1 MNKKKAAMS
10 LMSLALVGAV
20 AVGGTLAFLTDTT
33 GKVTN
38 TFTMG
43 KGYEEETVP
52 VDPDDPDSET
62 VSHTGLW
69 LDETKIPADAPA
81 DTRYPSEIGTALKDR
96 VEASEDGTSGVEYKD
111 LVPGDIMVKDPT
123 FHMVKGSVKSRVVM
137 KVTGLD
143 ALNDL
148 EYTQG
153 TGSEKIHAF
162 AINKNK
168 IENSTTATTVLNT
181 GEGETPTWKK
191 IANTNG
197 QLIDGN
203 SVVND
208 GKLDG
213 YYVYNQPVDAEDE
226 TSTVHLEPLFK
237 YISMNKNLS
246 NQSFEKVQNRLGQDG
261 STKIVVGGV
270 ATQWENTT
278 VADTLAFAVEKLG
291 SM

>member
-43 KGYEEETVP
+43 KGYEDETVP
-52 VDPDDPDSET
+52 GDPGT
-62 VSHTGLW
+62 VLHTGLW
-69 LDETKIPADAPA
+69 LDETRIPEDASA
-81 DTRYPSEIGTALKDR
+81 DTRYPTTIGTTSETR
-96 VEASEDGTSGVEYKD
+96 VEASETGTPGVEYKD

-123 FHMVKGSVKSRVVM
+123 FHMVKGSVNSRVVM

-148 EYTQG
+148 TYDG
-153 TGSEKIHAF
+153 TKAF
-162 AINKNK
+162 AISKDV
-168 IENSTTATTVLNT
+168 ISDSTKATTLLNT
-181 GEGETPTWKK
+181 DVSGETWKK
-191 IANTNG
+191 IANKEG
-197 QLIDGN
+197 DMIDQDT
-203 SVVND
+203 VQDD

-213 YYVYNQPVDAEDE
+213 YYVYNQPVNAEGE
-226 TSTVHLEPLFK
+226 KNTVDLEPLFK

>member
-43 KGYEEETVP
+43 KGYEDETVP
-52 VDPDDPDSET
+52 GDPGT
-62 VSHTGLW
+62 VLHTGLW
-69 LDETKIPADAPA
+69 LDETKIPADASA
-81 DTRYPSEIGTALKDR
+81 DTRYPTTIGTTSETR
-96 VEASEDGTSGVEYKD
+96 VEASETGTPGVEYKD

-123 FHMVKGSVKSRVVM
+123 FHMVKGSVNSRVVM

-148 EYTQG
+148 TYDG
-153 TGSEKIHAF
+153 TKAF
-162 AINKNK
+162 VISKDV
-168 IENSTTATTVLNT
+168 ISDSTKATTLLNT
-181 GEGETPTWKK
+181 DVSGETWKK
-191 IANTNG
+191 IANKEG
-197 QLIDGN
+197 DMIDQDT
-203 SVVND
+203 VQDD

-213 YYVYNQPVDAEDE
+213 YYVYNQPVNAEGE
-226 TSTVHLEPLFK
+226 KNTVDLEPLFK

>member
-43 KGYEEETVP
+43 KGYEDETVP
-52 VDPDDPDSET
+52 GDPGT
-62 VSHTGLW
+62 VLHTGLW
-69 LDETKIPADAPA
+69 LDETKIPADASA
-81 DTRYPSEIGTALKDR
+81 DTRYPTTIGTTSETR
-96 VEASEDGTSGVEYKD
+96 VEASETGTPGVEYKD

-123 FHMVKGSVKSRVVM
+123 FHMVAGSVKSRVVM

-148 EYTQG
+148 TYDG
-153 TGSEKIHAF
+153 TKAF
-162 AINKNK
+162 AISKDV
-168 IENSTTATTVLNT
+168 ISDSTKATTLLNT
-181 GEGETPTWKK
+181 DVSGETWKK
-191 IANTNG
+191 IANKEG
-197 QLIDGN
+197 DMIDQDT
-203 SVVND
+203 VQDD

-213 YYVYNQPVDAEDE
+213 YYVYNQPVNAEGE
-226 TSTVHLEPLFK
+226 KNTVDLEPLFK

>member
-43 KGYEEETVP
+43 KGYEDET
-52 VDPDDPDSET
+52 DPEDPGK
-62 VSHTGLW
+62 VLHTGLW
-69 LDETKIPADAPA
+69 LDETKCPTGD
-81 DTRYPSEIGTALKDR
+81 RYPTAIGETLEDR
-96 VEASEDGTSGVEYKD
+96 VEASETGTPGVEYKE

-123 FHMVKGSVKSRVVM
+123 FHMVAGSVESRVVM

-148 EYTQG
+148 TYDG
-153 TGSEKIHAF
+153 TKAF
-162 AINKNK
+162 AISKDV
-168 IENSTTATTVLNT
+168 ISDSTKATTLLNT
-181 GEGETPTWKK
+181 DVSGETWKK
-191 IANTNG
+191 IANKEG
-197 QLIDGN
+197 DMIDQDT
-203 SVVND
+203 VQDD

-213 YYVYNQPVDAEDE
+213 YYVYNQPVNAEGE
-226 TSTVHLEPLFK
+226 KNTVDLEPLFK

-246 NQSFEKVQNRLGQDG
+246 NQSFEKVQNQLGQDG

>member
-43 KGYEEETVP
+43 KGYEDET
-52 VDPDDPDSET
+52 DPEDPGK
-62 VSHTGLW
+62 VLHTGLW
-69 LDETKIPADAPA
+69 LDETKCPTGD
-81 DTRYPSEIGTALKDR
+81 RYPTAIGEPLEDR
-96 VEASEDGTSGVEYKD
+96 VEASETGTPGVEYKD

-123 FHMVKGSVKSRVVM
+123 FHMVAGSVESRVVM

-181 GEGETPTWKK
+181 GDVEGETWKK
-191 IANTNG
+191 IANKEG
-197 QLIDGN
+197 QLIDGV
-203 SVVND
+203 SVMD
-208 GKLDG
+208 DKKLDG
-213 YYVYNQPVDAEDE
+213 YYVYNQAVDAEDAGG
-226 TSTVHLEPLFK
+226 TVDLEPLFK

-246 NQSFEKVQNRLGQDG
+246 NEDFADVQDKLKDDS
-261 STKIVVGGV
+261 STEIVVGGV

>member
-43 KGYEEETVP
+43 KGYEDETVP
-52 VDPDDPDSET
+52 GDPGT
-62 VSHTGLW
+62 VLHTGLW
-69 LDETKIPADAPA
+69 LDETKIPADASA
-81 DTRYPSEIGTALKDR
+81 DTRYPTTIGTTSETR
-96 VEASEDGTSGVEYKD
+96 VEASETGTPGVEYKD

-123 FHMVKGSVKSRVVM
+123 FHMVAGSVKSRVVM

-148 EYTQG
+148 TYDNT
-153 TGSEKIHAF
+153 KVF
-162 AINKNK
+162 AINKDE
-168 IENSTTATTVLNT
+168 ILDSTAAATVLNT

>member
-43 KGYEEETVP
+43 KGYEDET
-52 VDPDDPDSET
+52 DPEDPGK
-62 VSHTGLW
+62 VLHTGLW
-69 LDETKIPADAPA
+69 LDETKCPTGD
-81 DTRYPSEIGTALKDR
+81 RYPTAIGETLEDR
-96 VEASEDGTSGVEYKD
+96 VEASETGTPGVEYKE

-123 FHMVKGSVKSRVVM
+123 FHMVAGSVESRVVM

-148 EYTQG
+148 TYDG
-153 TGSEKIHAF
+153 TKAF
-162 AINKNK
+162 AISKYV
-168 IENSTTATTVLNT
+168 ISDSTKATTLLNT
-181 GEGETPTWKK
+181 DVSGETWKK
-191 IANTNG
+191 IANKEG
-197 QLIDGN
+197 DMIDQDT
-203 SVVND
+203 VRDD

-213 YYVYNQPVDAEDE
+213 YYVYNQPVNAEGE
-226 TSTVHLEPLFK
+226 KNTVDLEPLFK

>member
-43 KGYEEETVP
+43 KGYEDETDPEEPGKVL
-52 VDPDDPDSET
+52 
-62 VSHTGLW
+62 HTGLW
-69 LDETKIPADAPA
+69 LDETKCPTGD
-81 DTRYPSEIGTALKDR
+81 RYPTAIGETLEDR
-96 VEASEDGTSGVEYKD
+96 VEASETGTPGVEYKE

-123 FHMVKGSVKSRVVM
+123 FHMVAGSVESRVVM

-148 EYTQG
+148 TYDNT
-153 TGSEKIHAF
+153 KVF
-162 AINKNK
+162 AINKDV
-168 IENSTTATTVLNT
+168 ILDSTAATTVLNI
-181 GEGETPTWKK
+181 GEGEGEGPTWKK
-191 IANTNG
+191 IANTDGKLIGVNG
-197 QLIDGN
+197 VQDN
-203 SVVND
+203 N
-208 GKLDG
+208 KLDG
-213 YYVYNQPVDAEDE
+213 YYVYNQPVNAEGE
-226 TSTVHLEPLFK
+226 KNTVDLEPLFK

-270 ATQWENTT
+270 ATQWENTD

>member
-43 KGYEEETVP
+43 KGYEDET
-52 VDPDDPDSET
+52 DPEDPGK
-62 VSHTGLW
+62 VLHTGLW

-81 DTRYPSEIGTALKDR
+81 DTRYPSEIGTKLKDR

-181 GEGETPTWKK
+181 GDVEGETWKK
-191 IANTNG
+191 IANKEG
-197 QLIDGN
+197 QLIDGV
-203 SVVND
+203 SVMD
-208 GKLDG
+208 DKKLDG
-213 YYVYNQPVDAEDE
+213 YYVYNQAVDAEDAGG
-226 TSTVHLEPLFK
+226 TVDLEPLFK

-246 NQSFEKVQNRLGQDG
+246 NEDFADVQDKLKDDS
-261 STKIVVGGV
+261 STEIVVGGV

>member
-20 AVGGTLAFLTDTT
+20 AVGGTLAFLTETT

-43 KGYEEETVP
+43 KGYEDETVP
-52 VDPDDPDSET
+52 GDPGT
-62 VSHTGLW
+62 VLHTGLW
-69 LDETKIPADAPA
+69 LDETKIPADASA
-81 DTRYPSEIGTALKDR
+81 DTRYPTTIGTTSETR
-96 VEASEDGTSGVEYKD
+96 VEASETGTPGVEYKD

-123 FHMVKGSVKSRVVM
+123 FHMVAGSVKSRVVM

-148 EYTQG
+148 TYDG
-153 TGSEKIHAF
+153 TKAF
-162 AINKNK
+162 AISKDV
-168 IENSTTATTVLNT
+168 ISDSTKATTLLNT
-181 GEGETPTWKK
+181 DVSGETWKK
-191 IANTNG
+191 IANKEG
-197 QLIDGN
+197 DMIDQDT
-203 SVVND
+203 VQDD

-213 YYVYNQPVDAEDE
+213 YYVYNQPVNAEGE
-226 TSTVHLEPLFK
+226 KNTVDLEPLFK

>member
-43 KGYEEETVP
+43 KGYEDETVP
-52 VDPDDPDSET
+52 GDPGT
-62 VSHTGLW
+62 VLHTGLW
-69 LDETKIPADAPA
+69 LDETKIPADASA
-81 DTRYPSEIGTALKDR
+81 DTRYPTTIGTTSETR
-96 VEASEDGTSGVEYKD
+96 VEASETGTPGVEYKD

-123 FHMVKGSVKSRVVM
+123 FHMVKGSVNSRVVM

-148 EYTQG
+148 TYDG
-153 TGSEKIHAF
+153 TKAF
-162 AINKNK
+162 AISKDV
-168 IENSTTATTVLNT
+168 ISDSTKATTLLNT
-181 GEGETPTWKK
+181 DVSGETWKK
-191 IANTNG
+191 IANKEG
-197 QLIDGN
+197 DMIDQDT
-203 SVVND
+203 VQDD

-213 YYVYNQPVDAEDE
+213 YYVYNQPVNAEGE
-226 TSTVHLEPLFK
+226 KNTVDLEPLFK

>member
-43 KGYEEETVP
+43 KGYEDETVP
-52 VDPDDPDSET
+52 GDPGT
-62 VSHTGLW
+62 VLHTGLW
-69 LDETKIPADAPA
+69 LDETKIPADASA
-81 DTRYPSEIGTALKDR
+81 DTRYPTTIGTTSETR
-96 VEASEDGTSGVEYKD
+96 VEASETGTPGVEYKD

-123 FHMVKGSVKSRVVM
+123 FHMVAGSVKSRVVM

-148 EYTQG
+148 TYDG
-153 TGSEKIHAF
+153 TKAF
-162 AINKNK
+162 AISKDV
-168 IENSTTATTVLNT
+168 ISDSTKATTLLNT
-181 GEGETPTWKK
+181 DVSGETWKK
-191 IANTNG
+191 IANKEGDMIAQDTV
-197 QLIDGN
+197 QD
-203 SVVND
+203 D

-213 YYVYNQPVDAEDE
+213 YYVYNQPVNAEGE
-226 TSTVHLEPLFK
+226 KNTVDLEPLFK

>member
-20 AVGGTLAFLTDTT
+20 VVGGTLAFLTDTT

-43 KGYEEETVP
+43 KGYEDETVP
-52 VDPDDPDSET
+52 EDPGT
-62 VSHTGLW
+62 VLHTGLW
-69 LDETKIPADAPA
+69 LDETKLPA
-81 DTRYPSEIGTALKDR
+81 DTRYPTAIGTTSETR
-96 VEASEDGTSGVEYKD
+96 VEASDEGTTGVEYKN

-123 FHMVKGSVKSRVVM
+123 FHMVAGSVKSRVVM

-148 EYTQG
+148 TYDNT
-153 TGSEKIHAF
+153 KVF
-162 AINKNK
+162 AINKDE
-168 IENSTTATTVLNT
+168 ILESTAAATVLNT
-181 GEGETPTWKK
+181 DEGETPTWKK

>member
-43 KGYEEETVP
+43 KGYEDETVP
-52 VDPDDPDSET
+52 GDPGT
-62 VSHTGLW
+62 VLHTGLW
-69 LDETKIPADAPA
+69 LDETRIPEDASA
-81 DTRYPSEIGTALKDR
+81 DTRYPTAIGTTSETR
-96 VEASEDGTSGVEYKD
+96 VEASETGTPGVEYKD

-123 FHMVKGSVKSRVVM
+123 FHMVKGSVNSRVVM

-148 EYTQG
+148 TYDG
-153 TGSEKIHAF
+153 TKAF
-162 AINKNK
+162 AISKDV
-168 IENSTTATTVLNT
+168 ISDSTKATTLLNT
-181 GEGETPTWKK
+181 DVSGETWKK
-191 IANTNG
+191 IANKEG
-197 QLIDGN
+197 DMIDQDT
-203 SVVND
+203 VQDD

-213 YYVYNQPVDAEDE
+213 YYVYNQPVNAEGE
-226 TSTVHLEPLFK
+226 KNTVDLEPLFK